1 MFIRYLQY
9 NRMSKP
15 SEGITLKPIRWSE
28 LVKKE
33 PVVAPAPIVAATKY
47 VPPQNRAVEA
57 KREKELSSDD
67 LGSAK
72 LFPFLLNIAPIMLPP
87 MAPATTGASWSQ
99 IRNRIDGGM
108 KEHIVEK
115 IEAQKQ
121 SEEDR
126 IRNENQDDPYQM
138 TIEQRDAKGWKT
150 LIMTNPPRKANIVD
164 GYFFTEEAPLWDG
177 CPFTAPPEILGYK

>member
-1 MFIRYLQY
+1 
-9 NRMSKP
+9 MSKP
-15 SEGITLKPIRWSE
+15 SEGITLKPVKWSE

-33 PVVAPAPIVAATKY
+33 SVVVTAPPPVAASKY
-47 VPPQNRAVEA
+47 VPPTMRAVEA
-57 KREKELSSDD
+57 KKEKELSADD

-72 LFPFLLNIAPIMLPP
+72 LFPSLTYVPTKGLPP
-87 MAPATTGASWSQ
+87 MLPTTTGASWSQ
-99 IRNRIDGGM
+99 IRNRIEGGM

-126 IRNENQDDPYQM
+126 IRNENQEDPYQM

-150 LIMTNPPRKANIVD
+150 LIMTNPPREANIVD
-164 GYFFTEEAPLWDG
+164 GYFFTEEVPLWDG
-177 CPFTAPPEILGYK
+177 CPITAPPEILGYK